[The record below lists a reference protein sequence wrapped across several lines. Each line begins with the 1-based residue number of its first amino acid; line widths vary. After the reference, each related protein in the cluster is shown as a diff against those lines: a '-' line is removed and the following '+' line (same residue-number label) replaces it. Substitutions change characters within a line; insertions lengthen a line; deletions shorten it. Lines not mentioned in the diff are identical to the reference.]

1 MRPSLSIIMP
11 TLNEASGITN
21 ALTALQPL
29 RERGVQI
36 IVADGGSTDCTL
48 KLAAPK
54 ADIVIRCSPGRASQ
68 MNAGATH
75 ATAPILLFLHADTV
89 LPAHADTIVFDAL
102 NGEPGWGRFD
112 VRITGKHPML
122 KVVAMLMNVRSRL
135 TAIATGDQAIFISR
149 SLFDEVA
156 GFPNQPLMED
166 IELCKRLRQLR
177 RPACLFA
184 KVETSGRRWET
195 RGVWKTIL
203 LMWCLRWRYWRGVP
217 ATELAK
223 EYR

>member
-1 MRPSLSIIMP
+1 MP
-11 TLNEASGITN
+11 TLNEASGIAN
-21 ALTALQPL
+21 ALVALQPL
-29 RERGVQI
+29 RKRGAQI
-36 IVADGGSTDCTL
+36 IVADGGSTDSTR

-54 ADIVIRCSPGRASQ
+54 ADLVIRCTPGRASQ

-112 VRITGKHPML
+112 VRITGTHPML
-122 KVVAMLMNVRSRL
+122 KVIAMLMNVRSRL

-149 SLFDEVA
+149 SLFDEVE

-195 RGVWKTIL
+195 RGVWQTIL
-203 LMWCLRWRYWRGVP
+203 LMWRLRWRYWRGVP

-223 EYR
+223 EYQ